1 MLMEIACWNLT
12 SVYKFPN
19 NKILIYI
26 SLCDFSF
33 QFYIGG
39 NAALIGNKIA
49 QVFPKV
55 EVCRFLKLDVLS
67 NLFKK

>member
-1 MLMEIACWNLT
+1 MC
-12 SVYKFPN
+12 
-19 NKILIYI
+19 
-26 SLCDFSF
+26 FSF
-33 QFYIGG
+33 SIQFYIGG

-55 EVCRFLKLDVLS
+55 EVSRFLNIDVFS

>member
-1 MLMEIACWNLT
+1 M
-12 SVYKFPN
+12 YKFPN
-19 NKILIYI
+19 NIISIYI
-26 SLCDFSF
+26 SLCDFFFSF

-55 EVCRFLKLDVLS
+55 EVCRFLNIDVFS

>member
-1 MLMEIACWNLT
+1 MC
-12 SVYKFPN
+12 FF
-19 NKILIYI
+19 
-26 SLCDFSF
+26 FSF

-49 QVFPKV
+49 QVFPEV
-55 EVCRFLKLDVLS
+55 EVCRFFNIYVLN